1 MRPITRTS
9 FAACLVVALLLD
21 SSIAAVTTSAAPA
34 LPAWRAGTPWSTET
48 ARVRVGDHVVVAE
61 IADTAELRSRGLGF
75 RDGLAPGTGM
85 LFVYERPGVRS
96 FWMKGMRFCLDII
109 WIENGEVIGAAEHVC
124 HEPGVPDAELQRY
137 RSNEPVRYVLEV
149 PAGWLAERGY
159 GPGTPVDIELPGD
172 R

>member
-1 MRPITRTS
+1 MTRS
-9 FAACLVVALLLD
+9 SGAASLVVALLLA
-21 SSIAAVTTSAAPA
+21 SGIAAATAVAEPA
-34 LPAWRAGTPWSTET
+34 VPAWRAETPWSTET
-48 ARVRVGDHVVVAE
+48 ARVRIGDHVVVAE

-75 RDGLAPGTGM
+75 RDGLASGTGM
-85 LFVYERPGVRS
+85 LFVYEGSGIRS

-109 WIENGEVIGAAEHVC
+109 WIADGTVTGAAENVC

-149 PAGWLAERGY
+149 PGGWLAERGY

-172 R
+172 S